1 MDAAKQRIIDYI
13 DQNAALFTG
22 VSDRIWE
29 YAELSLK
36 EFNSARLYCDILR
49 EHGFTV
55 EEGLGGMATAFSG
68 SYGSGRPVIG
78 ILGEFDAL
86 SGLSQVGGVAEKQP
100 LVDGGCGHGCNHNLL
115 GAGSLAAAFAV
126 KDYLETT
133 GKNGTVIFFG
143 CPGEEGGAGKAF
155 MARDRAWE
163 ALDAAITWHPD
174 CVNMVVSGSCLSC
187 IQKEYIFSG
196 VAAHAAGDPED
207 GRSALDA
214 VELMNIGVQFL
225 REHMPSTARIHYAI
239 TDGGGV
245 SPNVVQP
252 RASVLYMVRDN
263 LVGDTVKLQARVD
276 RIAQAAAMMTDTT
289 LSVRFID
296 GCANTVSNAAL
307 EKLAYES
314 LRAVPLPDYTA
325 EDRAFAA
332 ALMASYETGAPKS
345 PAQLYGEALSD
356 ADIDYV
362 NQISQNGA
370 RSINDFLMPYAHS
383 KVIHMGSTDVGD
395 VSWQTPTVQIYA
407 ACQASG
413 SPGHSWQ
420 NVSSAKS
427 PLGYK
432 GMLFAAKAMAFT
444 AAALLE
450 DPALLDAA
458 KAELEKK
465 LRATGGYVCPIP
477 PEAVPTAL

>member
-1 MDAAKQRIIDYI
+1 METAKQRILDYI
-13 DQNAALFTG
+13 DQNAGLFTG
-22 VSDRIWE
+22 VSDQIWD

-36 EFNSARLYCDILR
+36 EFKSARLYCDMLR

-68 SYGSGRPVIG
+68 SYGSGHPIIG

-86 SGLSQVGGVAEKQP
+86 SGLSQVGGATEKAP
-100 LVDGGCGHGCNHNLL
+100 VEAGGCGHGCNHNLL
-115 GAGSLAAAFAV
+115 GAGSLAAAFAL

-133 GKNGTVIFFG
+133 GKTGTVIFFG

-239 TDGGGV
+239 TDGGGI

-276 RIAQAAAMMTDTT
+276 KIAQAAALMTETELT
-289 LSVRFID
+289 VRFID
-296 GCANTVSNAAL
+296 GCANTLSNAPMEA
-307 EKLAYES
+307 LAYKS
-314 LRAVPLPDYTA
+314 LCAVPLPAYTP
-325 EDRAFAA
+325 EDTAFAA
-332 ALMASYETGAPKS
+332 ALMASYETGTPKS
-345 PAQLYGEALSD
+345 PAALYGEALSQEQ
-356 ADIDYV
+356 IDYV
-362 NQISQNGA
+362 NQVSLDGQKP
-370 RSINDFLMPYAHS
+370 INDFVIPYAHS

-420 NVSSAKS
+420 NVSSGKS

-432 GMLFAAKAMAFT
+432 GMLYAAKVMACT
-444 AAALLE
+444 AADILE

-465 LRATGGYVCPIP
+465 LQATGGYVCPIP